1 MSCQEKMLTEIT
13 KFLSVYSKL
22 SGGDSIEIDM
32 KDYADFIRTL
42 GHYLYTTNLDSWV
55 SSTISFGDV
64 KIDMSVFDNTNYKP
78 KVHQFLVCLKKAFHS
93 NLDDDINNY
102 ILTTTDFNDEEKKVC
117 IESHGYMSRLQNAMK
132 QGIFKDA
139 IEHKVASNET
149 ISSYSEQLKEFNE
162 YTKSV
167 SSDPIKYDII
177 QRFHKVLPAIAAQK
191 TQPDIFFDA

>member
-1 MSCQEKMLTEIT
+1 MSYQEKMLTEIT
-13 KFLSVYSKL
+13 KFLSVYNKL
-22 SGGDSIEIDM
+22 SGGDSIEIDK
-32 KDYADFIRTL
+32 KDYSNFIRTL

-55 SSTISFGDV
+55 SSTISFGEV
-64 KIDMSVFDNTNYKP
+64 KIEMSVFSNTNYEP

-102 ILTTTDFNDEEKKVC
+102 ILTTTDFNDEEKMVC

-139 IEHKVASNET
+139 IEHKVTSNET

-177 QRFHKVLPAIAAQK
+177 QRFHKVLPSIAAQK
-191 TQPDIFFDA
+191 RQPDIFFDA